1 VRIRTTEADQ
11 DDGEGGVDEILSQLG
26 FEFVDARDGQEYDQ
40 FDDDSDGQQRY
51 SSLAA
56 IC

>member
-1 VRIRTTEADQ
+1 MRIRTTEADQ